1 MHENIPLGHRHPLT
15 AEAQLGACAE
25 GVDDVD
31 NQAMRG
37 CPKRQRPR
45 GHQQG
50 HNMEEVGQVSGDI
63 QRVVEGQHEHV
74 PGQDG
79 DVIPHQVLLQRW
91 CG

>member
-1 MHENIPLGHRHPLT
+1 MHENISLGHRHPLT
-15 AEAQLGACAE
+15 AEAQLRARAE

-37 CPKRQRPR
+37 CPKRQRPC
-45 GHQQG
+45 GHQES